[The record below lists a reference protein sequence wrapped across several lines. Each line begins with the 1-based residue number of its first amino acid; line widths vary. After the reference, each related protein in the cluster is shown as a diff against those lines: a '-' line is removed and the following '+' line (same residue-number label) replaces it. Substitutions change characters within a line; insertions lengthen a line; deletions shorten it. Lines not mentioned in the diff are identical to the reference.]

1 MRVQDGVKTVG
12 AAFADATHRT
22 LGVAE
27 YAEND
32 LFSNTEVS
40 EGEDARYLGAHGTN
54 FRPFASNSL
63 C

>member
-1 MRVQDGVKTVG
+1 VLALKLRVQDGVKTVG
-12 AAFADATHRT
+12 AAFADATHRS

-40 EGEDARYLGAHGTN
+40 TGGVQGGVRLARPT
-54 FRPFASNSL
+54 
-63 C
+63 